1 MSHPYTYPIA
11 WLLVLLLSSNAH
23 CFTTSDEIVPPA
35 ATKVK
40 TAEDA
45 KHGPPVNT
53 GTSVINIIV
62 DRIDN
67 NRIYARDGRSFPIT
81 DSTNFVNN
89 HNPKAKVQTAELFFQ
104 NGNLVAITI
113 K

>member
-1 MSHPYTYPIA
+1 MSPHHTYPIA
-11 WLLVLLLSSNAH
+11 WLLVLILFSTAN
-23 CFTTSDEIVPPA
+23 CFTTSEEIVPPA
-35 ATKVK
+35 ATKAK

-62 DRIDN
+62 DRIDS
-67 NRIYARDGRSFPIT
+67 NRIYARDGRSFAIT
-81 DSTNFVNN
+81 DSANFVNN

>member
-1 MSHPYTYPIA
+1 MSHHYTYPIA
-11 WLLVLLLSSNAH
+11 WLLVLIMFSNAS
-23 CFTTSDEIVPPA
+23 CFTTSEEVAPPA
-35 ATKVK
+35 VTKVK

-62 DRIDN
+62 DRIDSD
-67 NRIYARDGRSFPIT
+67 RIYARDGSSFAIA

-89 HNPKAKVQTAELFFQ
+89 HHPKAKVQTAELFFQ
-104 NGNLVAITI
+104 NGKLVTITI